1 MKKQTF
7 TTVLIIKKKS
17 IITLACFLLGL
28 ISISTSAQVIS
39 VAPGTEFTIGSGTLV
54 SADSLDITPS
64 ANFILNGCSITKSN
78 TAINS
83 SSIPNINKVY
93 QFSNTTNAFSGALK
107 MFYNNA
113 DLNGITASSLKL
125 LINNGS
131 SWSLDINSTVNTTNK
146 FVENNSVSGG
156 FLKEISAGAFGSVAN
171 APTNYRGAFAPAP
184 AAQWTDNWT
193 NWDPQNTY
201 YPVHTDSVQGNITTN
216 TTWTKDKVYLIKG
229 LVYVDTLVTL
239 TIEPGTVILGDH
251 RTVISTLVV
260 SRGGQLIANGTACN
274 PIVFTSSRPAGQRLR
289 GDWGGIALLGRATS
303 NRGLN
308 NPIEGIADAGDGKSL
323 FGGTDDDD
331 NSGSL
336 RYVRIEFAG
345 YTLLADQE
353 LNSLTMGGVGR
364 GTTIDY
370 VQCSFGN
377 DDAFEWFGGTVNC
390 SHLVAYKTTDDDL
403 DVDQGYSGTVQFA
416 LAIKD
421 PARSDI
427 SQSEGFETD
436 NGNPSNFFTVTPRT
450 SGKFYNVTVIGGFRC
465 TGNNGPIVEP
475 SSDRFKLGARFRRGS
490 QLEVYNSILM
500 NNYVGLEMTK
510 EGGTGNVDGVF
521 QNNIIAMDTTFAAT
535 LSRYV
540 AFGATA
546 KFLNDTATARYFN
559 DVANRNSVIGTPCDM
574 LVNAWDELNP
584 DFRPNAAGAGAAL
597 AGADLTPSI
606 DINGGGLL
614 LANTQVDMIVN
625 IFENAVGNSNG
636 TITVT
641 IPVPAAFPVTVPGL
655 TLTSTP
661 QSGTNGNFAGLGAD
675 YFNGDW
681 MFSRVGANI
690 IATSKVGVTLTQNGA
705 TALGFL
711 VSRPATGTPSGT
723 NSNLSVTVSGGSD
736 VLSSNDSSL
745 QGLSAN

>member
-1 MKKQTF
+1 MSLKMAKILFNSLLQTHIYQTKIYKMKQKF
-7 TTVLIIKKKS
+7 LS
-17 IITLACFLLGL
+17 ILSLVMITAV
-28 ISISTSAQVIS
+28 TANAQV
-39 VAPGTEFTIGSGTLV
+39 A
-54 SADSLDITPS
+54 
-64 ANFILNGCSITKSN
+64 
-78 TAINS
+78 
-83 SSIPNINKVY
+83 
-93 QFSNTTNAFSGALK
+93 
-107 MFYNNA
+107 
-113 DLNGITASSLKL
+113 
-125 LINNGS
+125 
-131 SWSLDINSTVNTTNK
+131 
-146 FVENNSVSGG
+146 
-156 FLKEISAGAFGSVAN
+156 
-171 APTNYRGAFAPAP
+171 TNYRGAFAPAP
-184 AAQWTDNWT
+184 VAQWTDNWT
-193 NWDPQNTY
+193 NWDPQNTF
-201 YPVHTDSVQGNITTN
+201 YPAPTDSVEGIITTSQ
-216 TTWTKDKVYLIKG
+216 TWTKDKVYMLKG
-229 LVYVDTLVTL
+229 LVYIDTLVTL
-239 TIEPGTVILGDH
+239 TIEPGTVVLGDH

-260 SRGGQLIANGTACN
+260 QRGGKLIANGTPCN
-274 PIVFTSSRPAGQRLR
+274 PIVFSSTRPAGQRLR
-289 GDWGGIALLGRATS
+289 GDWGGITMLGRAVS

-308 NPIEGIADAGDGKSL
+308 VGVEGIADDGSGRAL

-345 YTLLADQE
+345 FTLLADQE

-370 VQCSFGN
+370 VQTSFGN

-416 LAIKD
+416 LCIKD

-436 NGNPSNFFTVTPRT
+436 NGANSSFYTVTPRT
-450 SGKFYNVTVIGGFRC
+450 NGKFYNVTVIGGFRC
-465 TGNNGPIVEP
+465 ASNNGPIVEP

-510 EGGTGNVDGVF
+510 EGGTANVDGVF

-535 LSRYV
+535 LARYV

-559 DVANRNSVIGTPCDM
+559 DVANRNTVFGTPCDM

-584 DFRPNAAGAGAAL
+584 DFRPNGAGSGAAL
-597 AGADLTPSI
+597 AGTDLTPSI
-606 DINGGGLL
+606 DIDGGGLL

-736 VLSSNDSSL
+736 VSSSNDSSL

>member
-1 MKKQTF
+1 MLQEKAIFKMKKRCLSNSKKNKIYSLQKICSNMSLKMAKILFNSLLQTHIYQ
-7 TTVLIIKKKS
+7 TKIYKMKQK
-17 IITLACFLLGL
+17 FLLIL
-28 ISISTSAQVIS
+28 SLVMITAVTANAQV
-39 VAPGTEFTIGSGTLV
+39 A
-54 SADSLDITPS
+54 
-64 ANFILNGCSITKSN
+64 
-78 TAINS
+78 
-83 SSIPNINKVY
+83 
-93 QFSNTTNAFSGALK
+93 
-107 MFYNNA
+107 
-113 DLNGITASSLKL
+113 
-125 LINNGS
+125 
-131 SWSLDINSTVNTTNK
+131 
-146 FVENNSVSGG
+146 
-156 FLKEISAGAFGSVAN
+156 
-171 APTNYRGAFAPAP
+171 TNYRGAFAPAP

-216 TTWTKDKVYLIKG
+216 TTWTRDKVYLIKG

-260 SRGGQLIANGTACN
+260 SRGGKLIANGTACN
-274 PIVFTSSRPAGQRLR
+274 PIVFTSSRAAGSRLR
-289 GDWGGIALLGRATS
+289 GDWGGITILGRAVS

-308 NPIEGIADAGDGKSL
+308 NPVEGIADAGNGKSL

-345 YTLLADQE
+345 YTLLANQE
-353 LNSLTMGGVGR
+353 LNSLTMGSVGR
-364 GTTIDY
+364 ATTIEY
-370 VQCSFGN
+370 IQTSFGN

-390 SHLVAYKTTDDDL
+390 NYLVAYKTTDDDL

-436 NGNPSNFFTVTPRT
+436 NNGSTPFTVTPRT
-450 SGKFYNVTVIGGFRC
+450 SAKFYNVTQIGGFRC
-465 TGNNGPIVEP
+465 SSNSGPVVEP
-475 SSDRFKLGARFRRGS
+475 STDLFKLGARFRRGS
-490 QLEVYNSILM
+490 KLELYNSILM

-510 EGGTGNVDGVF
+510 EGGTSNVDGVF
-521 QNNIIAMDTTFAAT
+521 QNNIIAMDTSFAAT
-535 LSRYV
+535 QAKYV
-540 AFGATA
+540 AFGAKA

-559 DVANRNSVIGTPCDM
+559 DAANRNTVIGTPCDM
-574 LVNAWDELNP
+574 LANAWNASNP
-584 DFRPNAAGAGAAL
+584 DFRPNAAGSGAAL

-606 DINGGGLL
+606 DIDGGGLL

-625 IFENAVGNSNG
+625 IFEDEVGNSNG

-655 TLTSTP
+655 TLTTTP
-661 QSGTNGNFAGLGAD
+661 QSGTNGSFTGLGAD

-681 MFSRVGANI
+681 LFSRVGGNL
-690 IATSKVGVTLTQNGA
+690 IATSKIGVKVDQNGA
-705 TALGFL
+705 TALGFK
-711 VSRPATGTPSGT
+711 VSRPASGTPSGT

-736 VLSSNDSSL
+736 VSSSNDSSL